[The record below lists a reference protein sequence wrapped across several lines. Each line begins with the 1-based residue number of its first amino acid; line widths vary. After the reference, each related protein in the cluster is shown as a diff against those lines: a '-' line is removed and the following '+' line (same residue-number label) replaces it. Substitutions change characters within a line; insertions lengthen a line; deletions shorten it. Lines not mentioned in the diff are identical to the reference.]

1 MMHLRMYVCMYVC
14 MYAYRGGHHSTH
26 EVFSSSFCGC
36 GEASRVLLYYS
47 EEETIGSCLSCFSK
61 YVLTFVCLYVCMY
74 VCMYVL
80 RSVTKSLSY
89 LMGHV
94 FL

>member
-1 MMHLRMYVCMYVC
+1 MYVCMYVC
-14 MYAYRGGHHSTH
+14 MHTYRGGHHPTH

-47 EEETIGSCLSCFSK
+47 EEETIGSCLSYFSK
-61 YVLTFVCLYVCMY
+61 YVLTFVCMY

-80 RSVTKSLSY
+80 RLVTKSLSY
-89 LMGHV
+89 LVGHV